1 MKDIIFVGKLLFLRK
16 LQRKTKRMRI
26 SQLKTGI
33 ILTMPFILLMGFS
46 SCERINPS
54 SSNREDVVTDIALVT
69 TELASILEYFDEA
82 ADQTTGN
89 GTPPFFETQNFS
101 KETKIIPVDTSHYD
115 GDGVEFL
122 IDFGPTDTP
131 FKPTQKCL
139 DGRFRGGVVKI
150 TLETH
155 YIENTSKS
163 HIIVN
168 SDRSFVVGTES
179 KTLVVNELEVNVERK
194 LRELLNFEVKNLEVD
209 KNSLDFDGILTLEK
223 ISGINT
229 PGIFGDHYL
238 LNGSG
243 SADVG
248 DEEFK
253 WEIRSPLKKK
263 VEPGC
268 DMIPVKGLFNITVEK
283 SNQNVTNG
291 DILVDFD
298 PFENESCDRIVR
310 IVTAGKTTDIVLE

>member
-1 MKDIIFVGKLLFLRK
+1 
-16 LQRKTKRMRI
+16 MRI
-26 SQLKTGI
+26 SQLKMGI
-33 ILTMPFILLMGFS
+33 IFTMPFIFLMGFS
-46 SCERINPS
+46 SCERINH
-54 SSNREDVVTDIALVT
+54 SSNNREEAVTDLALVT

-82 ADQTTGN
+82 ADQTTGK
-89 GTPPFFETQNFS
+89 GTPSFFKTQNFS
-101 KETKIIPVDTSHYD
+101 KETKIIPIDTIFFD

-122 IDFGPTDTP
+122 IDFGPTVTP

-168 SDRSFVVGTES
+168 GDRSFAVGTES
-179 KTLVVNELEVNVERK
+179 KALVINELEVNVERK

-209 KNSLDFDGILTLEK
+209 QNSLDFDGLLTLEK

-238 LNGSG
+238 LNGGG
-243 SADVG
+243 SAELG

-268 DMIPVKGLFNITVEK
+268 GMIPVKGLINITVEK
-283 SNQNVTNG
+283 SKRNVANG
-291 DILVDFD
+291 DILIDFD

-310 IVTAGKTTDIVLE
+310 IVSAGKTTDVVLE